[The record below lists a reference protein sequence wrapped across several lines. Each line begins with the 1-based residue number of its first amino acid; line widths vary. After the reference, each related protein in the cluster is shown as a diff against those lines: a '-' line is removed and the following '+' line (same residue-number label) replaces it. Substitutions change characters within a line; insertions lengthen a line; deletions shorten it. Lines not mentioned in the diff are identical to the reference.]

1 MGHLTS
7 AQRTSPRWEG
17 GTGSCKKKV
26 SGTRTKICQE
36 TRVSSLIASSVSA
49 PKGWCFKILEEGP
62 KSEMQSWRFNESLH
76 KHLPNTEFENM
87 GLQKH
92 QERKQKAPCGT
103 EPTEAQAGAARRRG
117 PQTSAQQLPY
127 VWSPSRP
134 QSDLRRSRP
143 AWLSCRAPRKPSCS
157 RCGMELA
164 APLLHRRAAAAK
176 WRFPSESP
184 FHQRPQKSHLL
195 RPQPSHRAPQ
205 PVHHGPLTG
214 PHRAWQS

>member
-1 MGHLTS
+1 
-7 AQRTSPRWEG
+7 
-17 GTGSCKKKV
+17 
-26 SGTRTKICQE
+26 
-36 TRVSSLIASSVSA
+36 
-49 PKGWCFKILEEGP
+49 
-62 KSEMQSWRFNESLH
+62 
-76 KHLPNTEFENM
+76 M

-157 RCGMELA
+157 RCGMELV
-164 APLLHRRAAAAK
+164 APLLHRRATAAK
-176 WRFPSESP
+176 RRFPSESP
-184 FHQRPQKSHLL
+184 FRQRPQQSHLL
-195 RPQPSHRAPQ
+195 RPLPSPSITALSRVP
-205 PVHHGPLTG
+205 TG
-214 PHRAWQS
+214 PGRAEHTALASRARVALSVTLVLTQGSFSRSLINFKVPTG